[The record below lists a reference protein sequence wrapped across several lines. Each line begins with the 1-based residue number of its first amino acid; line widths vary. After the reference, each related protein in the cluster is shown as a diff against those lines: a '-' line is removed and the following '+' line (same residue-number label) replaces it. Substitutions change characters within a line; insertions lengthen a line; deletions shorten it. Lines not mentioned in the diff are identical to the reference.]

1 MIRGPNVRQAGW
13 PGMWVSSAQA
23 RQPRTLHP
31 TRCGR
36 DARGAGLVHRA
47 PSKVSPFTQQAP
59 VEYLLCASS
68 VLGAGPTGLKKHTG
82 PCPHGTV
89 LERENI
95 VTSLP
100 TRARWVLPAAQDHT
114 ASSGPRGLFR
124 WPAFKLLSPQHS
136 PHSRVSFSGVPPCT
150 ETSEDSS
157 LCVSLG
163 TVAAPRFCFS
173 RVSSGRN
180 ELRQGLVTAV
190 PRPCLPCRSPAKA
203 SFTAWCRHLAGR
215 SQEATEG
222 ETQLCHPQKLD
233 VGR

>member
-59 VEYLLCASS
+59 VEYLLCAGS

-124 WPAFKLLSPQHS
+124 WPAFSSSRLSIALTHECHSLGSHPARKLQRIPAFVCPWGPSL
-136 PHSRVSFSGVPPCT
+136 PPGF
-150 ETSEDSS
+150 
-157 LCVSLG
+157 VSL
-163 TVAAPRFCFS
+163 
-173 RVSSGRN
+173 
-180 ELRQGLVTAV
+180 E
-190 PRPCLPCRSPAKA
+190 CR
-203 SFTAWCRHLAGR
+203 L
-215 SQEATEG
+215 EEMN
-222 ETQLCHPQKLD
+222 
-233 VGR
+233 